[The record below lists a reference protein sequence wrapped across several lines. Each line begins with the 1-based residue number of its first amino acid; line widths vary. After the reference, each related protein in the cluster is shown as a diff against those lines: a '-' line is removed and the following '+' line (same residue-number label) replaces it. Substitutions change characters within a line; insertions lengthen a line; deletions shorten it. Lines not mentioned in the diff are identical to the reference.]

1 MSKFSKPKG
10 VRADGTPYS
19 TQICAKADTERQADG
34 DCTKLKTYA
43 IHIRLPYPAPSP
55 RTATTRMIDDNFVW
69 YRLYQTKGRGN
80 AVVQASQWF
89 LDLRYDGARKKGSI
103 GKVLQGKEAHEC
115 VVVDDPWNECSY
127 GSEFNPIRP
136 LNRFLDEETKKRVIE
151 ESKGNLKL
159 ADSPFQKGQSYPS
172 LEWIEGAKK
181 IDDAPIKIAFST
193 SVDPSKLGMRDSIDK
208 AVGRASERKK
218 NKQVPW
224 LKEVENQE
232 SRRIVNKM
240 RKEGTIE
247 HSSAFRKRIK
257 TTKSELRVASAAAKL
272 KSKNLASAK
281 EKTSAQKKG
290 SVKEWVLAEE
300 KKSLVRKNNLADIAK
315 TKNAQ
320 GEMKNAN
327 NAKGTGEYNR
337 KVA

>member
-19 TQICAKADTERQADG
+19 TQISAKADTERQADG
-34 DCTKLKTYA
+34 DRTILKTYA
-43 IHIRLPYPAPSP
+43 IHIRLPYPVPSP
-55 RTATTRMIDDNFVW
+55 KTATTRMIGDNFVW

-80 AVVQASQWF
+80 AVVKASRWF
-89 LDLRYDGARKKGSI
+89 FDLRYDGARKKGSI

-159 ADSPFQKGQSYPS
+159 ADSPFEKGQSYPS

-181 IDDAPIKIAFST
+181 IDDAPIKIGFGT
-193 SVDPSKLGMRDSIDK
+193 SVDPSKSGMRESIDK
-208 AVGRASERKK
+208 AVERASTRKK
-218 NKQVPW
+218 NKEISW

-240 RKEGTIE
+240 RKKGTIE

-257 TTKSELRVASAAAKL
+257 ATKSEFRVASAAAKW

-281 EKTSAQKKG
+281 
-290 SVKEWVLAEE
+290 V
-300 KKSLVRKNNLADIAK
+300 
-315 TKNAQ
+315 KNAQ

-327 NAKGTGEYNR
+327 NAKGTGEHNR

>member
-1 MSKFSKPKG
+1 MSKFTKPKG
-10 VRADGTPYS
+10 TRVDGTPYS

-34 DCTKLKTYA
+34 DSTILKTYA
-43 IHIRLPYPAPSP
+43 IQIRLDYPAPSP
-55 RTATTRMIDDNFVW
+55 KTATTRMIGDEFVW

-159 ADSPFQKGQSYPS
+159 ADALFKKGQAYPS
-172 LEWIEGAKK
+172 LEWTKGAEK
-181 IDDAPIKIAFST
+181 INSAPIKVGLNSLN
-193 SVDPSKLGMRDSIDK
+193 PSGSGMRDSIDK
-208 AVGRASERKK
+208 AVDRASERKR

-224 LKEVENQE
+224 LKEVEIQE
-232 SRRIVNKM
+232 SRRIVRKM
-240 RKEGTIE
+240 RDKGTIE

-257 TTKSELRVASAAAKL
+257 SKKSELRIASA
-272 KSKNLASAK
+272 
-281 EKTSAQKKG
+281 TKK
-290 SVKEWVLAEE
+290 WMQAEE
-300 KKSLVRKNNLADIAK
+300 KKTQEKK
-315 TKNAQ
+315 TQEKKIQ

-327 NAKGTGEYNR
+327 NARGIGEDNR

>member
-1 MSKFSKPKG
+1 MSKFTKPKG

-55 RTATTRMIDDNFVW
+55 KTATTRMIGDDFVW

-89 LDLRYDGARKKGSI
+89 LDLRYDGTRKKGSI

-159 ADSPFQKGQSYPS
+159 ADSPFQKGQAYPS

-181 IDDAPIKIAFST
+181 IDDAPIKIGFGT
-193 SVDPSKLGMRDSIDK
+193 TVDPSKAGMRNSIDEAGK
-208 AVGRASERKK
+208 RARARKK
-218 NKQVPW
+218 NKEIPW
-224 LKEVENQE
+224 LKEVENEE

-240 RKEGTIE
+240 RKEGAIE

-257 TTKSELRVASAAAKL
+257 ATKSELRVARAAAKW
-272 KSKNLASAK
+272 KSKNLASA
-281 EKTSAQKKG
+281 E
-290 SVKEWVLAEE
+290 V
-300 KKSLVRKNNLADIAK
+300 
-315 TKNAQ
+315 KNAQ

>member
-1 MSKFSKPKG
+1 MSKFTKPKG
-10 VRADGTPYS
+10 VRVDGTPYS
-19 TQICAKADTERQADG
+19 TQICAKADREVTEDG

-43 IHIRLPYPAPSP
+43 IHIRLDYPCSSP
-55 RTATTRMIDDNFVW
+55 KTATTRMIDDNFVW

-80 AVVQASQWF
+80 AVVEAAQWF

-103 GKVLQGKEAHEC
+103 GKVLQGKEAYEC

-136 LNRFLDEETKKRVIE
+136 VNRLLDEETKKRVIE

-159 ADSPFQKGQSYPS
+159 ADSPFQKGQSNPS
-172 LEWIEGAKK
+172 LEWIEGAKRV
-181 IDDAPIKIAFST
+181 DDSPIKVGLNSLN
-193 SVDPSKLGMRDSIDK
+193 PSPSMKDSIDK
-208 AVGRASERKK
+208 AVGRASERKR

-224 LKEVENQE
+224 LKEVEIKE
-232 SRRIVNKM
+232 SRRVVRKM
-240 RKEGTIE
+240 RENGTIE
-247 HSSAFRKRIK
+247 HSGAFLKDAQVNSVLSRKQK
-257 TTKSELRVASAAAKL
+257 KKGKVPT
-272 KSKNLASAK
+272 
-281 EKTSAQKKG
+281 QKKG
-290 SVKEWVLAEE
+290 SVEEWVTAEE
-300 KKSLVRKNNLADIAK
+300 KKSLIRKNNLANIAK

-327 NAKGTGEYNR
+327 NARGIGEDNR

>member
-19 TQICAKADTERQADG
+19 TQISAKADTERQADG

-43 IHIRLPYPAPSP
+43 IHIRLPYPVPSP
-55 RTATTRMIDDNFVW
+55 KTATTRMIGDNFVW

-80 AVVQASQWF
+80 AVVKASRWF
-89 LDLRYDGARKKGSI
+89 FDLRYDGARKKGSI
-103 GKVLQGKEAHEC
+103 GKVLQGKEAYEC

-159 ADSPFQKGQSYPS
+159 ADSPFEKGQSYPS

-181 IDDAPIKIAFST
+181 IDDAPIKIGFGT
-193 SVDPSKLGMRDSIDK
+193 SVDPSKSGMRESIDK
-208 AVGRASERKK
+208 AVERASTRKK
-218 NKQVPW
+218 NKEISW

-240 RKEGTIE
+240 RKKGTIE

-257 TTKSELRVASAAAKL
+257 ATKSELRVASAAAKW

-281 EKTSAQKKG
+281 
-290 SVKEWVLAEE
+290 V
-300 KKSLVRKNNLADIAK
+300 
-315 TKNAQ
+315 KNAQ

-327 NAKGTGEYNR
+327 NAKGTGEHNR

>member
-1 MSKFSKPKG
+1 MANSI
-10 VRADGTPYS
+10 
-19 TQICAKADTERQADG
+19 QISAKADIERRPDG

-43 IHIRLPYPAPSP
+43 IHIRLDYPCSSP
-55 RTATTRMIDDNFVW
+55 KTATTRMIDDNFVW

-80 AVVQASQWF
+80 AVVEAAQWF

-103 GKVLQGKEAHEC
+103 GKVLQGKEAYEC
-115 VVVDDPWNECSY
+115 VMVDDPWNECSY

-136 LNRFLDEETKKRVIE
+136 VNRFLDEETKKRVIE

-193 SVDPSKLGMRDSIDK
+193 SVDPPEAGMRNSIDEAEK
-208 AVGRASERKK
+208 RARTRKK
-218 NKQVPW
+218 NKEIPW

-232 SRRIVNKM
+232 SRRVVNKM

-257 TTKSELRVASAAAKL
+257 TTKSELRVASAAAKW

-281 EKTSAQKKG
+281 
-290 SVKEWVLAEE
+290 V
-300 KKSLVRKNNLADIAK
+300 
-315 TKNAQ
+315 KNAQ

-327 NAKGTGEYNR
+327 NAKGTGEHNR